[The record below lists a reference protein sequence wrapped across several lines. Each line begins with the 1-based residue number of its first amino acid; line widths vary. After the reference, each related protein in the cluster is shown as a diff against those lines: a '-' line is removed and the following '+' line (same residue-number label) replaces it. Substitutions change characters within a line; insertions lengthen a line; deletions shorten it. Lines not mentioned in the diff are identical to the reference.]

1 MTRRGV
7 VESLLYAG
15 AIGAI
20 VVMAV
25 SNWQLR
31 QRLQDTTALL
41 RARRPATQKLQAG
54 QRLAPFPARDRA
66 GRAVT
71 VGRNAAESLLVVVDP
86 TCGSCEKVLDEL
98 RATPRRGVAVVA
110 VVPSQGTTPKIVVAD
125 QTPLYTISRTS
136 APQFVR
142 RLGGVPRVIRVAPDG
157 MVGAVCTSL
166 KECA

>member
-7 VESLLYAG
+7 VESLLYVG
-15 AIGAI
+15 ALGAI

-41 RARRPATQKLQAG
+41 HARRPAMQKLQAG
-54 QRLAPFPARDRA
+54 QRLAPFPARDRQ

-71 VGRNAAESLLVVVDP
+71 VGRNAEESLLVVVDP
-86 TCGSCEKVLDEL
+86 NCGSCEKVLDEL
-98 RATPRRGVAVVA
+98 RATPWQGVAVVA
-110 VVPSQGTTPKIVVAD
+110 LVPSLETKPKVAVAD
-125 QTPLYTISRTS
+125 GTPLYTISRAS

-142 RLGGVPRVIRVAPDG
+142 RLDGVPRVIRVAPDG
-157 MVGAVCTSL
+157 MVGAVCSSL